1 MHRGDRAML
10 QLPCVDAFASN
21 ASIATA
27 PAAMIAATLPV
38 DASADVLLHA
48 STPTSATESI
58 SIAGLYREMWRY
70 ALGAR
75 GWLVLSSL
83 MLVASQLVK
92 LVVPVFTARAI
103 DTLQGGQGGAA
114 ACVPW
119 IAAIVGV
126 YLVCWSLHG
135 PGRVLERRVSLR
147 VRRALSDRLYA
158 RLAGVPLAWHTA
170 QHPAELAHRLS
181 QSSHALAN
189 FTQSQFIYLQSAV
202 NLVGPLVALWWL
214 SPLTGMAAA
223 AGLLAVALTIVGFDR
238 AMMRLARTENAAE
251 RRHAAAL
258 IDCLSNVTTVLALR
272 LEQTTRRLLA
282 RRLDAVAAPLARS
295 ITLNELKWCA
305 VDLLGVVLSWGLV
318 ALYAWRA
325 RADGVLLLGAVFMV
339 YQYAQQAGGVI
350 GSLASNLQNFSR
362 IRTDFASAAP
372 IWQAPQRSTE
382 AATASQPPA
391 ANSLADGWRHI
402 DLCDLSHHHP
412 AAAPA
417 GGEAAPAALEHLSL
431 RLHAGER
438 VALVGPSGC
447 GKSTLL
453 RVLAGLMEPSNGHI
467 EIDGVAALE
476 ARGAGALRRV
486 STLIPQEAQVFE
498 ATLRENL
505 AFDLPCSDDDLNRAA
520 RIASLDA
527 VLAQMPLGWQAPIA
541 QGGANLSGGQRQR
554 LCLARGVL
562 AARHS
567 SLLLL
572 DEPTSALDPLTESQV
587 MKRLGDD
594 FTDACIVA
602 SVHRMGLLN
611 RFDRVVLMAEGRIVD
626 IGTVAELAARQPLF
640 REMLGSA
647 AEPVAPLAK
656 AAVG

>member
-1 MHRGDRAML
+1 M
-10 QLPCVDAFASN
+10 
-21 ASIATA
+21 T
-27 PAAMIAATLPV
+27 AATLPV
-38 DASADVLLHA
+38 DASADALPHPSA
-48 STPTSATESI
+48 STSAPTAAAESI

-70 ALGAR
+70 AQGAR
-75 GWLVLSSL
+75 GWLVLSSV

-92 LVVPVFTARAI
+92 LLVPLFTARAI

-126 YLVCWSLHG
+126 YLGCWSLHG

-202 NLVGPLVALWWL
+202 NLVGPLAALWWL
-214 SPLTGMAAA
+214 SPVTGMAAA
-223 AGLLAVALTIVGFDR
+223 AGLLAVGLTIVGFDR
-238 AMMRLARTENAAE
+238 VMMRLARAENAAE

-282 RRLDAVAAPLARS
+282 RRLDAVAAPLERS
-295 ITLNELKWCA
+295 ITLNEWKWCA

-325 RADGVLLLGAVFMV
+325 RADGALLLGAVFMV

-372 IWQAPQRSTE
+372 IWKAPQRN
-382 AATASQPPA
+382 ADVATASQPPA
-391 ANSLADGWRHI
+391 ATSLADGWRHI
-402 DLCDLSHHHP
+402 DLCDLSYHHLT
-412 AAAPA
+412 AAPVS
-417 GGEAAPAALEHLSL
+417 GETAPAALEHVSL

-453 RVLAGLMEPSNGHI
+453 RVLAGLMEPSNGHV

-476 ARGAGALRRV
+476 ARGAVALRRV

-527 VLAQMPLGWQAPIA
+527 VLAPLPLGWSTPIA

-562 AARHS
+562 AAQSS
-567 SLLLL
+567 SLVLL

-587 MKRLGDD
+587 MKRLDD
-594 FTDACIVA
+594 HFTEACIVA
-602 SVHRMGLLN
+602 SVHRMGLLD

-626 IGTVAELAARQPLF
+626 TGTAAELAARQPLF

-647 AEPVAPLAK
+647 AAPAEPAAK
-656 AAVG
+656 TALG

>member
-1 MHRGDRAML
+1 ML
-10 QLPCVDAFASN
+10 QLQAVDAFAS
-21 ASIATA
+21 IATP
-27 PAAMIAATLPV
+27 PAAMTAASVLAAASAHELPQAAT
-38 DASADVLLHA
+38 
-48 STPTSATESI
+48 TETV

-75 GWLVLSSL
+75 GWLVLSSA
-83 MLVASQLVK
+83 MLVASQLIK
-92 LVVPVFTARAI
+92 LLVPVFTARAI

-126 YLVCWSLHG
+126 YLGCWSLHG

-158 RLAGVPLAWHTA
+158 RLAGVPLAWHA
-170 QHPAELAHRLS
+170 AHHPAELAHRLS
-181 QSSHALAN
+181 QASHALAN

-214 SPLTGMAAA
+214 SPATGMAAA
-223 AGLLAVALTIVGFDR
+223 AGLLAVAFTIVAFDH
-238 AMMRLARTENAAE
+238 AIMRLARTENAAE

-282 RRLDAVAAPLARS
+282 RRLDAVAAPLERS
-295 ITLNELKWCA
+295 ITLNEWKWCA

-325 RADGVLLLGAVFMV
+325 RADGALLLGAVFMV

-372 IWQAPQRSTE
+372 IWQAPQRSGDP
-382 AATASQPPA
+382 ATVSQSQSQSQSQSPA
-391 ANSLADGWRHI
+391 PSPLAGGWRHI
-402 DLCDLSHHHP
+402 DLCDLSYHHP
-412 AAAPA
+412 ADAPA
-417 GGEAAPAALEHLSL
+417 GGEAARAALQHVSL

-438 VALVGPSGC
+438 VALVGASGC

-453 RVLAGLMEPSNGHI
+453 RVLAGLLEPSHGHV
-467 EIDGVAALE
+467 EIDGVAALD

-498 ATLRENL
+498 ATLRENI
-505 AFDLPCSDDDLNRAA
+505 AFDLPCSDDDLNTAA

-527 VLAQMPLGWQAPIA
+527 VVAQLPLGWSTPIA

-567 SLLLL
+567 SVLLL
-572 DEPTSALDPLTESQV
+572 DEPTSALDSITEMQV
-587 MKRLGDD
+587 MSRLDDD
-594 FTDACIVA
+594 FRHACIVA
-602 SVHRMGLLN
+602 SVHRMGLLE

-626 IGTVAELAARQPLF
+626 TGSIKELAARQPLF
-640 REMLGSA
+640 REMLGNA
-647 AEPVAPLAK
+647 AEPAESPAQ